1 IEAARAGEQGKGFAV
16 VADEVRKLAEES
28 GNAANNISALIGDIQ
43 MNTQNTVQ
51 TVNEGKMVVEKG
63 INYVA
68 NAGKT
73 FEEIAFDV
81 DLINNKLASVSTEIQ
96 DISGNTDILVNEIWK
111 VKDVSNQSSSYTQQ
125 VVAAAEEQSA
135 TMIEMTFA
143 SRSLAEMSQELQNLV
158 SNFKTD
164 E

>member
-1 IEAARAGEQGKGFAV
+1 MK
-16 VADEVRKLAEES
+16 
-28 GNAANNISALIGDIQ
+28 
-43 MNTQNTVQ
+43 
-51 TVNEGKMVVEKG
+51 EK
-63 INYVA
+63 YVA

-125 VVAAAEEQSA
+125 VVAAAEKQSA